1 MTTNMKA
8 INLPL
13 LVLFGLCYALGHP
26 ALAAYRPVLVDKTLA
41 SFHEDVNRTIA
52 GSSISVAKLFEP
64 VPVPASALAPTP
76 GPALVESTVITAAPL
91 PQVVEQPR
99 RLAELPRQ
107 RVNGFT
113 ELMAR

>member
-26 ALAAYRPVLVDKTLA
+26 ALATYRPVLVDKTLA

-52 GSSISVAKLFEP
+52 GSSLSVAKLFEP
-64 VPVPASALAPTP
+64 VPASAVAPEP
-76 GPALVESTVITAAPL
+76 RPAPIEPVLTTAAPL

-107 RVNGFT
+107 RVSGFT